1 LRSSGFVGT
10 RKFEYELEN
19 SVLVGVSLE
28 KHIKISTQGRLTIPK
43 QIRDSLR
50 ISDGQAILVKSNLE
64 KREIVIVLQPSISD
78 YK

>member
-1 LRSSGFVGT
+1 M
-10 RKFEYELEN
+10 
-19 SVLVGVSLE
+19 E
-28 KHIKISTQGRLTIPK
+28 KHIKISTQGRMTIPK